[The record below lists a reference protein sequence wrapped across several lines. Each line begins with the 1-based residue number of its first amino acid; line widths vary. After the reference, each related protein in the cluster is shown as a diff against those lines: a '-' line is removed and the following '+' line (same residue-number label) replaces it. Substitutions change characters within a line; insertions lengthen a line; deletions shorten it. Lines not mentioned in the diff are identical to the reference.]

1 MARLNKIAISL
12 CALLFTS
19 ISFTPLAQASGH
31 THASASPKALPA
43 KSGSER
49 KKKATSQKTKTTA
62 KTTSKKS
69 SRTRL
74 PTRTTAA
81 SQTALHRQAAG
92 ATKKCVLRKGYK
104 KQCAKTVAASAEP
117 TLALNSVKS
126 KCVVRKG
133 YKKRCKP
140 EASEANLTIADAH
153 KVRVQKAQSTAMNKL
168 MGQLG
173 KPYRWGGTSPRTGF
187 DCSGL
192 VYYAYKDL
200 VKIHIPRTANE
211 MYHLRDARPV
221 DRDELQSGD
230 LVFFRTRGRGAADHV
245 GVYVGNGKFIQ
256 SPRTGRDIQITSL
269 SEDYWVR
276 HYVGARRVMTPKT
289 IRRPPLLLHL
299 HPHPQGILQIALFA
313 RRITTIA
320 GRRHAKVTVKGPAES
335 GLSLVS
341 QALRNT
347 LYRRLRLR

>member
-31 THASASPKALPA
+31 THVSASPKALPA

-49 KKKATSQKTKTTA
+49 KKKATSQKSKTTA

-69 SRTRL
+69 SSTRL

-81 SQTALHRQAAG
+81 SQTALHRQAVG

-153 KVRVQKAQSTAMNKL
+153 KVRCKK
-168 MGQLG
+168 
-173 KPYRWGGTSPRTGF
+173 
-187 DCSGL
+187 
-192 VYYAYKDL
+192 
-200 VKIHIPRTANE
+200 
-211 MYHLRDARPV
+211 
-221 DRDELQSGD
+221 
-230 LVFFRTRGRGAADHV
+230 
-245 GVYVGNGKFIQ
+245 
-256 SPRTGRDIQITSL
+256 
-269 SEDYWVR
+269 
-276 HYVGARRVMTPKT
+276 RRV
-289 IRRPPLLLHL
+289 PP
-299 HPHPQGILQIALFA
+299 
-313 RRITTIA
+313 
-320 GRRHAKVTVKGPAES
+320 
-335 GLSLVS
+335 
-341 QALRNT
+341 
-347 LYRRLRLR
+347 

>member
-19 ISFTPLAQASGH
+19 ISLTPLAHASGH
-31 THASASPKALPA
+31 THASATPKAHPA
-43 KSGSER
+43 KGSTAER
-49 KKKATSQKTKTTA
+49 KKKATQNKSKSTA
-62 KTTSKKS
+62 KTTRKKTS
-69 SRTRL
+69 SAKS

-81 SQTALHRQAAG
+81 SQTTLNRQVAG

-104 KQCAKTVAASAEP
+104 KQCAKTVKSSEAS

-140 EASEANLTIADAH
+140 VADEPNLTIADAH
-153 KVRVQKAQSTAMNKL
+153 KARVQKAQSTAMNKL
-168 MGQLG
+168 MDQLG
-173 KPYRWGGTSPRTGF
+173 KPYRWGGSSPRTGF

-230 LVFFRTRGRGAADHV
+230 LVFFRTRGRGTADHV

-289 IRRPPLLLHL
+289 IR
-299 HPHPQGILQIALFA
+299 
-313 RRITTIA
+313 
-320 GRRHAKVTVKGPAES
+320 
-335 GLSLVS
+335 
-341 QALRNT
+341 
-347 LYRRLRLR
+347 